1 MRQEEGGWGSSN
13 GEGRGTPWVPCPSF
27 PQHLKATEGFW
38 AGPAGPRRH
47 ILKKTPEMMLRLCW
61 MFPVTVTLLG
71 TVASPSL
78 QCPRPLHG
86 LICFQGF
93 LSSLYTNTALRW
105 VQSSFCRWWTAGSRT
120 IPQPVGN
127 REGLKPR
134 LIWIQSW
141 DLFIPTS
148 WLTNKVWWL

>member
-1 MRQEEGGWGSSN
+1 MGKGG
-13 GEGRGTPWVPCPSF
+13 GTFSVPPWVPSPSF
-27 PQHLKATEGFW
+27 PQHLKAMEGFW
-38 AGPAGPRRH
+38 AGPTGPSRH
-47 ILKKTPEMMLRLCW
+47 ILKKTPETTPRLCW
-61 MFPVTVTLLG
+61 MFPVTVTMPG

-78 QCPRPLHG
+78 QCLRPLHG

-93 LSSLYTNTALRW
+93 LSSLHMNTALRW
-105 VQSSFCRWWTAGSRT
+105 VQSSFCRRWTAGSKT
-120 IPQPVGN
+120 TPQPVGN